1 MPKSDALRE
10 EIAERLNLPAGAA
23 GVVKVTLLGARRA
36 LVEEHRGL
44 LGYSRE
50 RIEIDGGAHRVCID
64 GEGLELEAMLKGTAL
79 ETQTRITE
87 GMTKEEQE
95 EFDRLLEIAL
105 QHMAA
110 GRWKR
115 A

>member
-10 EIAERLNLPAGAA
+10 EIAEWLNLPAGAA

-64 GEGLELEAMLKGTAL
+64 GEGLELEAMDREAL
-79 ETQTRITE
+79 LVTGRILSVE
-87 GMTKEEQE
+87 
-95 EFDRLLEIAL
+95 LS
-105 QHMAA
+105 
-110 GRWKR
+110 
-115 A
+115 